1 MIMKDNIVQNIVHKL
16 FLARSYV
23 LEHELTGQE
32 LSFLLKE
39 KSEGYCLKGD
49 KLIFS
54 SYEDRDHY
62 VVRHYFSETDSDC
75 ADAEKTIIQ
84 TAFSIW
90 EKSLRGDCSTAGLF
104 LSLYEDK
111 INVWQVLLA
120 SKRNQYEVTSLAD
133 QFIKHSRN
141 IDINT
146 LFNFFSVI
154 YKKHNQYVGTF
165 TLLGERLTNNPQKCY
180 EIINKFHSDIKLET
194 LHLYNIAL
202 FSLKKENYASA
213 IDILLDD
220 IEKNDVILSPQ
231 ALWIL
236 GRFVEINNME
246 YRNDEI
252 KLIIKNKIA
261 SPVTDISNAAIQAT
275 VNTIDKIPDFCQI
288 IHKLLKDNHIK
299 TITLLCQRIAMAKN
313 LQYHADFPDWINT
326 ICINSGDDVELRGLV
341 FHILSSLT
349 EDETKHQL
357 VISCLFVMIKNSSI
371 VIKPQE
377 IKSFLYNATKS
388 SELINKIFTLALID
402 NIPEIAEFSRLLST
416 HLMVNDS
423 SHLLSYSLPIINNF
437 TERDFIF
444 LVRRT
449 LGFIVNEKHL
459 MSSILSLLNVDNAN
473 KRTDN
478 LVLSVISNE
487 IAIDY
492 PNYVID
498 VISECKNKIVNK
510 KNHKFKIY
518 DDILT
523 HTEDYL
529 NSLKKYPQ
537 RKEFE
542 PPSAYVL
549 SFQKERDKVM
559 AKNQE
564 ISNEDSFLSKI
575 ATRIPLKA
583 GIASFHYNDRF
594 NTGYSEP
601 SYLHPFSSSY
611 SLPRRHVMDNVGYE
625 IRTVMFK
632 TAKKDTI

>member
-1 MIMKDNIVQNIVHKL
+1 MKDNIVQNIAHKL
-16 FLARSYV
+16 FLARSDV
-23 LEHELTGQE
+23 LEHELTEQE

-75 ADAEKTIIQ
+75 VDAEKTIIQ

-90 EKSLRGDCSTAGLF
+90 EKSLRGDRSTAGLF

-120 SKRNQYEVTSLAD
+120 SERNQYEVTSLAD

-154 YKKHNQYVGTF
+154 YNKHNQYVGTF

-180 EIINKFHSDIKLET
+180 EIINKFHSDIKQET

-236 GRFVEINNME
+236 GRFVEINNIE

-252 KLIIKNKIA
+252 KLIIKDKIA

-275 VNTIDKIPDFCQI
+275 VSTIDKIPDFCQI

-313 LQYHADFPDWINT
+313 LQSHADFPDWINA

-357 VISCLFVMIKNSSI
+357 LISCLFVMIKNGSI
-371 VIKPQE
+371 VIKSQE

-510 KNHKFKIY
+510 KNHKLKIY
-518 DDILT
+518 DDILA

-529 NSLKKYPQ
+529 NSLKKYPR

>member
-1 MIMKDNIVQNIVHKL
+1 MKDTIVQNIAHEL
-16 FLARSYV
+16 FLARSDV
-23 LEHELTGQE
+23 LEHELTEQE

-54 SYEDRDHY
+54 SYEDSDHY
-62 VVRHYFSETDSDC
+62 VVRHYSSEIDSAR
-75 ADAEKTIIQ
+75 ADAEKTIML

-90 EKSLRGDCSTAGLF
+90 EKSLHGDRSTAGLF

-111 INVWQVLLA
+111 INVWQALLE
-120 SKRNQYEVTSLAD
+120 SERNQYEVTSLVD
-133 QFIKHSRN
+133 QFIKHSKN

-154 YKKHNQYVGTF
+154 YNKHSQYIGIF
-165 TLLGERLTNNPQKCY
+165 TLLGERLASNPKKSH
-180 EIINKFHSDIKLET
+180 EIINKFHSNIKQGT

-202 FSLKKENYASA
+202 FSLKKEDYASA

-236 GRFVEINNME
+236 GRFIETNNIE

-252 KLIIKNKIA
+252 KLIIKDKIA

-275 VNTIDKIPDFCQI
+275 VNTIDKIPEFCHI
-288 IHKLLKDNHIK
+288 IHKLLKDNNIK
-299 TITLLCQRIAMAKN
+299 ATALLCQRIATTKN
-313 LQYHADFPDWINT
+313 LQSHADFPDWINT
-326 ICINSGDDVELRGLV
+326 ICINSGDDIELRGLI

-357 VISCLFVMIKNSSI
+357 LISCLFVMIKNGSI
-371 VIKPQE
+371 VRKSQE
-377 IKSFLYNATKS
+377 IDNFLYNATKFS
-388 SELINKIFTLALID
+388 KLTNKIFTLTLID
-402 NIPEIAEFSRLLST
+402 DTPKIAEFSQLLST
-416 HLMVNDS
+416 YLMINGS
-423 SHLLSYSLPIINNF
+423 NHLLSYSLPIINNF

-449 LGFIVNEKHL
+449 LGFISNEKYL
-459 MSSILSLLNVDNAN
+459 MSSILSLLDVDNAN
-473 KRTDN
+473 KRTGN

-487 IAIDY
+487 IAMDY

-498 VISECKNKIVNK
+498 VIRECKNKIRNK
-510 KNHKFKIY
+510 KNNILKIY
-518 DDILT
+518 DGILA

-529 NSLKKYPQ
+529 NSLKKFP
-537 RKEFE
+537 RIKEFE
-542 PPSAYVL
+542 PPSACVL

-564 ISNEDSFLSKI
+564 IINEDSFVFKI
-575 ATRIPLKA
+575 ATHIPLKA
-583 GIASFHYNDRF
+583 GIASFYYNGDF
-594 NTGYSEP
+594 GTGYSEP

-632 TAKKDTI
+632 TAKRDTI

>member
-1 MIMKDNIVQNIVHKL
+1 MKDNIVQNIAHKL

>member
-1 MIMKDNIVQNIVHKL
+1 MKDNIVQNIAHKL
-16 FLARSYV
+16 FLARSDV
-23 LEHELTGQE
+23 LEHELTEQE

-39 KSEGYCLKGD
+39 ESKGYCLKD
-49 KLIFS
+49 NKLIFS

-90 EKSLRGDCSTAGLF
+90 EKSLRGDRSTAGLF

-111 INVWQVLLA
+111 INVWQALLA
-120 SKRNQYEVTSLAD
+120 SERNQYEVTSLAD
-133 QFIKHSRN
+133 QFIKHSRK

-154 YKKHNQYVGTF
+154 YYKPNQYVGTF
-165 TLLGERLTNNPQKCY
+165 TLLGERLASNPKKCH
-180 EIINKFHSDIKLET
+180 EIINKFHSDIKQGT

-202 FSLKKENYASA
+202 FSLKKEDYASA

-236 GRFVEINNME
+236 GRFVETNNIE

-252 KLIIKNKIA
+252 KLIIKDKVA

-299 TITLLCQRIAMAKN
+299 ARTLLCQRIAMAKN
-313 LQYHADFPDWINT
+313 LQSHADFPDWINV
-326 ICINSGDDVELRGLV
+326 ICINSGDDVELRGLI

-357 VISCLFVMIKNSSI
+357 LISCLFVMIKNGSI
-371 VIKPQE
+371 VKESQE
-377 IKSFLYNATKS
+377 IKSFLYNAAKS

-402 NIPEIAEFSRLLST
+402 DIPEIAEFSRLLST

-459 MSSILSLLNVDNAN
+459 MSSILSLLDVDNAN

-498 VISECKNKIVNK
+498 VIKECKNKIGNK
-510 KNHKFKIY
+510 KDHKLKIY
-518 DDILT
+518 DDILV

-529 NSLKKYPQ
+529 NSLKKYPR

-564 ISNEDSFLSKI
+564 ICNEDSFLSTI

-583 GIASFHYNDRF
+583 GIASFHYNDHF

-611 SLPRRHVMDNVGYE
+611 SLPRRHVMDNVSYE
-625 IRTVMFK
+625 IRTVMFR